1 MMAVDY
7 LADRIVGRNLFSW
20 WWWCSLYLGPEI
32 AKSYFHVIFP
42 LCCIRN
48 PHPFSNTCQI
58 TLTIPI
64 PNTNT
69 TQNPNTNTNTLPNTN
84 TFYSVKRMSL
94 SVPLPL
100 LVDWGNIFP
109 IELWLPMCF
118 LPYKKYRFQ
127 VTSFWT
133 HLLQEKY
140 AHLCILFS
148 SPYRALCGVLWP
160 ILQEI

>member
-1 MMAVDY
+1 MAYQYQYQY
-7 LADRIVGRNLFSW
+7 LPRCLN
-20 WWWCSLYLGPEI
+20 
-32 AKSYFHVIFP
+32 
-42 LCCIRN
+42 
-48 PHPFSNTCQI
+48 
-58 TLTIPI
+58 
-64 PNTNT
+64 
-69 TQNPNTNTNTLPNTN
+69 NTNTLRNTN
-84 TFYSVKRMSL
+84 TFYSVKRKSL

-140 AHLCILFS
+140 AHLCSLFRC
-148 SPYRALCGVLWP
+148 PYRALCGVLWP
-160 ILQEI
+160 ILQEILIPIPILGLSSEQYQYQYLGNRLSNPNINTTLKPKANKP